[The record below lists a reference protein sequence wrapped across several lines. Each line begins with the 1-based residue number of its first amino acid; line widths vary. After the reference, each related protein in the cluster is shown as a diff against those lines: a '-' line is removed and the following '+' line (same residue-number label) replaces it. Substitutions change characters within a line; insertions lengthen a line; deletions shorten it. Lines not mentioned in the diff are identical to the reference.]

1 MLDTKLLKPRS
12 LNGDSLQGP
21 LIIRTFEK
29 RVPGLKTGVE
39 KDIFWSEMGQDL
51 ENRAAHPHQEFP
63 GVHPLGAVAA

>member
-1 MLDTKLLKPRS
+1 MLDAKLLKPRS
-12 LNGDSLQGP
+12 LNGDSLQGR

-39 KDIFWSEMGQDL
+39 NDIFWSEMGQDL

-63 GVHPLGAVAA
+63 GVTPLGAVAA

>member
-1 MLDTKLLKPRS
+1 MLDAKLLKPRY

-21 LIIRTFEK
+21 LIIWTFEK

-39 KDIFWSEMGQDL
+39 NDIFWSEMGQDL

-63 GVHPLGAVAA
+63 GVPPLGAVDA